1 MWPGHASPLSCH
13 NLSSS
18 FPGEAS
24 AGGCL
29 PMLFPSQ
36 KHQVQGWHGG
46 GEEEW
51 AKRPQLG
58 FVLFIFLEGEDP
70 VKESD

>member
-1 MWPGHASPLSCH
+1 
-13 NLSSS
+13 
-18 FPGEAS
+18 
-24 AGGCL
+24 
-29 PMLFPSQ
+29 MLFPSQ